1 MIFRH
6 SRTGVVLLL
15 LALILGALLGVWW
28 PELAMKMK
36 PLTDLFIFAVGL
48 CAPAVMF
55 VLVCSSVATLSD
67 YRATARLSLKAISYW
82 QLMSLLSLVTG
93 LLVALA
99 LRPGHGLQQMSSD
112 WSTVQSVSDGPLI
125 SRIPGLLLDSLEQ
138 SLVLKVLLAAII
150 CGLLFGRSETLGNRL
165 TRHLNHA
172 VKYVFR
178 AMQVIVSFAPLA
190 AFGAIA
196 FIIGK
201 YGLEA
206 AVPLAKFVVAAY
218 AACLIYVLLVPAI
231 ALRLAGCQ
239 LWRLIGY
246 IKEELLLVAATGS
259 SVAALPRLI
268 DKMEAAGCD
277 SQAVRLTLTA
287 GYSFNLNG
295 SNLYLAVAIVFLA
308 QLAHV
313 ELDALQ
319 LGTILLVSMLT
330 SLGSTSVA
338 GSAFITLTATLS
350 VLNILPLESI
360 GILVGVERLMKCR
373 SVTNVLGNCV
383 ACVVIAHWHGKV
395 DKQKLRHAGLTSG

>member
-6 SRTGVVLLL
+6 SRTGIVLLL
-15 LALILGALLGVWW
+15 LALVLGALLGVWR
-28 PELAMKMK
+28 PDLAVEMK
-36 PLTDLFIFAVGL
+36 PLSDLFISAIGL
-48 CAPAVMF
+48 CAPVVMF
-55 VLVCSSVATLSD
+55 VLVCSSVAALSD
-67 YRATARLSLKAISYW
+67 YRATARLGLKAVGYW
-82 QLMSLLSLVTG
+82 QLMSLLSLLTG
-93 LLVALA
+93 LLVAL
-99 LRPGHGLQQMSSD
+99 LLHPGGGLQHMGSD
-112 WSTVQSVSDGPLI
+112 WNTLQSANDGPLF

-138 SLVLKVLLAAII
+138 SFVLKVLLAAVI
-150 CGLLFGRSETLGNRL
+150 CGLLLGRSGALGQRL
-165 TRHLNHA
+165 TQHLDQA
-172 VKYVFR
+172 VKGVFR

-218 AACLIYVLLVPAI
+218 AACLVYLLLVPTI
-231 ALRLAGCQ
+231 ALRLAGCR
-239 LWRLIGY
+239 LWHLIRY
-246 IKEELLLVAATGS
+246 VKEELLLVAATGS

-268 DKMEAAGCD
+268 DKLEAAGCD
-277 SQAVRLTLTA
+277 SQTVRLTLTA

-308 QLAHV
+308 QLADV

-319 LGTILLVSMLT
+319 LGTILLISLLT

-338 GSAFITLTATLS
+338 GSAFVTLTATLS

-360 GILVGVERLMKCR
+360 GILIGVERLMKCR
-373 SVTNVLGNCV
+373 SLTNVLGNCV
-383 ACVVIAHWHGKV
+383 ACVVIAHWDGKV
-395 DKQKLRHAGLTSG
+395 DRQKLRAVLG

>member
-6 SRTGVVLLL
+6 SRTGIVLLL
-15 LALILGALLGVWW
+15 LALVFGALLGVWW
-28 PELAMKMK
+28 PDLAVEMK
-36 PLTDLFIFAVGL
+36 PLSDLFISAIGL
-48 CAPAVMF
+48 CAPVVMF
-55 VLVCSSVATLSD
+55 VLVCSSVAALSD
-67 YRATARLSLKAISYW
+67 YRATARLGLKAVGYW
-82 QLMSLLSLVTG
+82 QLMSLLSLLTG
-93 LLVALA
+93 LLVAL
-99 LRPGHGLQQMSSD
+99 LLHPGSGLHHMGSD
-112 WSTVQSVSDGPLI
+112 WATVETTSGPFFSQLP
-125 SRIPGLLLDSLEQ
+125 SLLLDSLEQ
-138 SLVLKVLLAAII
+138 SIILKVLFVAVL
-150 CGLLFGRSETLGNRL
+150 CGLLLGRSGKFGQRMTLRL
-165 TRHLNHA
+165 DLA
-172 VKYVFR
+172 VKWVFR

-218 AACLIYVLLVPAI
+218 AACLAYLLLVPAI
-231 ALRLAGCQ
+231 ALRLAGCR

-246 IKEELLLVAATGS
+246 VKEELLLVAATGS

-268 DKMEAAGCD
+268 DKLEAAGCD
-277 SQAVRLTLTA
+277 SQTVRLTLTA

-319 LGTILLVSMLT
+319 LGTILLVSLLT

-338 GSAFITLTATLS
+338 GSAFVTLTATLS

-360 GILVGVERLMKCR
+360 GILIGVERLMKCR
-373 SVTNVLGNCV
+373 SLTNVLGNCV
-383 ACVVIAHWHGKV
+383 ACVVIAQWHGKV
-395 DKQKLRHAGLTSG
+395 DKQKLREVLG

>member
-6 SRTGVVLLL
+6 SRTGIALLL
-15 LALILGALLGVWW
+15 LALVLGALLGVWW
-28 PELAMKMK
+28 PDLAVEMK
-36 PLTDLFIFAVGL
+36 PLSDLFISAIGL
-48 CAPAVMF
+48 CAPVVMF
-55 VLVCSSVATLSD
+55 VLVCSSVAALSD
-67 YRATARLSLKAISYW
+67 YRATARLGLRAVGYW
-82 QLMSLLSLVTG
+82 QLMSLLSLLTG
-93 LLVALA
+93 LLVAL
-99 LRPGHGLQQMSSD
+99 LLHPGGGLHHMGSD
-112 WSTVQSVSDGPLI
+112 WATVETTSGPFFSQL
-125 SRIPGLLLDSLEQ
+125 PGLLLDSLEQ
-138 SLVLKVLLAAII
+138 SFILKVLLVAVI
-150 CGLLFGRSETLGNRL
+150 CGLLLGRSGAPGQRL
-165 TRHLNHA
+165 TLRLDQA
-172 VKYVFR
+172 VKLVFR
-178 AMQVIVSFAPLA
+178 AMQVIVSFAPMA

-206 AVPLAKFVVAAY
+206 ALPLAKFVIAAY
-218 AACLIYVLLVPAI
+218 VACLAYLLLVPAI
-231 ALRLAGCQ
+231 ALRLAGCR

-246 IKEELLLVAATGS
+246 VKEELLLVAATGS

-268 DKMEAAGCD
+268 DKLEAAGCD

-313 ELDALQ
+313 ELDTLQ
-319 LGTILLVSMLT
+319 LGTILLVCLLT

-338 GSAFITLTATLS
+338 GSAFVTLTATLS

-360 GILVGVERLMKCR
+360 GILIGVERLMKCR

-383 ACVVIAHWHGKV
+383 ACVVIAHWDGKV
-395 DKQKLRHAGLTSG
+395 DKQKLREMLG

>member
-6 SRTGVVLLL
+6 SRTGIALLL
-15 LALILGALLGVWW
+15 LALVLGALLGVWW
-28 PELAMKMK
+28 PDLAVEMK
-36 PLTDLFIFAVGL
+36 PLSDLFISAIGL
-48 CAPAVMF
+48 CAPVVMF
-55 VLVCSSVATLSD
+55 VLVCSSVAALSD
-67 YRATARLSLKAISYW
+67 YRATARLGLKAVGYW
-82 QLMSLLSLVTG
+82 QLMSLLSLLTG
-93 LLVALA
+93 LFVAL
-99 LRPGHGLQQMSSD
+99 LLHPGGGLHHMGSD
-112 WSTVQSVSDGPLI
+112 WATIETTSGPFFSQL
-125 SRIPGLLLDSLEQ
+125 PGLLLDSLEQ
-138 SLVLKVLLAAII
+138 SFILKVLLVAVI
-150 CGLLFGRSETLGNRL
+150 CGLLLSRSGAPGQRL
-165 TRHLNHA
+165 TQRLDQA
-172 VKYVFR
+172 VKLVFR

-206 AVPLAKFVVAAY
+206 ALPLAKFVIAAY
-218 AACLIYVLLVPAI
+218 VACLAYLLLVPAI
-231 ALRLAGCQ
+231 ALRLAGCR

-246 IKEELLLVAATGS
+246 VKEELLLVAATGS

-268 DKMEAAGCD
+268 DKLEAAGCD

-313 ELDALQ
+313 ELDTLQ
-319 LGTILLVSMLT
+319 LGTILLVCLLT

-338 GSAFITLTATLS
+338 GSAFVTLTATLS

-360 GILVGVERLMKCR
+360 GILIGVERLMKCR

-383 ACVVIAHWHGKV
+383 ACVVIAHWDGKV
-395 DKQKLRHAGLTSG
+395 DKQKLREMLG